1 MVTTI
6 GRACRNCGLSLTTML
21 LSPELADVAMVS
33 ISWVF
38 LYLAFTCCV
47 SATKLAPETQSKPP
61 DSQLHW
67 NLRVQGNMLEQS
79 LPFLTALWMHALIV
93 SPAAAAQLGWYVLY
107 LRACYPVVWAFEA
120 RAGLMPPGFP
130 EGPGSITVFCASMP
144 QHAINIYLL
153 AAAACRLKNI
163 ELKSY
168 LFGYDALGCAA
179 GYVAYFLAFALLSA
193 CQPAF
198 RKCFPAVKARNA

>member
-1 MVTTI
+1 
-6 GRACRNCGLSLTTML
+6 ML

-38 LYLAFTCCV
+38 LYLTFTCCV

-61 DSQLHW
+61 DSQLYW

-79 LPFLTALWMHALIV
+79 LTFFTALWSHALIV
-93 SPAAAAQLGWYVLY
+93 SPATAAQLGWYVLY
-107 LRACYPVVWAFEA
+107 LRALYPVVWALEA
-120 RAGLMPPGFP
+120 RAGLKDPKWDHFNPGP
-130 EGPGSITVFCASMP
+130 IMVMGISMP

-179 GYVAYFLAFALLSA
+179 GYVAYFVAFALLSA

-198 RKCFPAVKARNA
+198 RKCFPAVKARHA

>member
-1 MVTTI
+1 
-6 GRACRNCGLSLTTML
+6 ML

-38 LYLAFTCCV
+38 LYLTFTCCV

-79 LPFLTALWMHALIV
+79 LTFITALWSHALIV
-93 SPAAAAQLGWYVLY
+93 SPATAAQLGGFVLY
-107 LRACYPVVWAFEA
+107 LRACYPVVWALEA
-120 RAGLMPPGFP
+120 RAGLKDPKWDHFNPGP
-130 EGPGSITVFCASMP
+130 IMVMGISMP

-153 AAAACRLKNI
+153 AAAACALKGI
-163 ELKSY
+163 DLKSY

-179 GYVAYFLAFALLSA
+179 GYIAYFVAFALLSA

>member
-1 MVTTI
+1 
-6 GRACRNCGLSLTTML
+6 ML

-38 LYLAFTCCV
+38 LYLTFTCCV

-61 DSQLHW
+61 DSQLYW

-79 LPFLTALWMHALIV
+79 LTFFTALWSHALIV
-93 SPAAAAQLGWYVLY
+93 SPAAAATLGWYVLC
-107 LRACYPVVWAFEA
+107 LRACYPVVWALEA
-120 RAGLMPPGFP
+120 RAGLKDPKWDHFNPGP
-130 EGPGSITVFCASMP
+130 IMVMGVSMP
-144 QHAINIYLL
+144 QHSINIYLL
-153 AAAACRLKNI
+153 AAAACALKGI
-163 ELKSY
+163 DLKSY

-179 GYVAYFLAFALLSA
+179 GYIAYLLAFALLSA